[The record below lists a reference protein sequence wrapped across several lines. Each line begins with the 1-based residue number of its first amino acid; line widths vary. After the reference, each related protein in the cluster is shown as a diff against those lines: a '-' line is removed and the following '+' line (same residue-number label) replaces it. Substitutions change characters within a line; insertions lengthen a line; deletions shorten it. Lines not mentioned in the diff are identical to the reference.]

1 MTNPLKALR
10 ELTAGPPLLTGTVTW
25 TDGTSSQLTLPGGG
39 VITVR
44 GTATIGATV
53 YHRGGAIEGDAPDLP
68 GVDIEV

>member
-25 TDGTSSQLTLPGGG
+25 TDGTSTQLTLPGGA

-44 GTATIGATV
+44 GTAPIGTAV
-53 YHRGGAIEGDAPDLP
+53 YHRGGAIEGEAPDLP